1 MIGNTILN
9 ITMNESRRIQTLFT
23 DLYHGHPWLD
33 VTLQDTL
40 SRITP
45 NQASQRPIKDGN
57 TIWEIV
63 NHLIAWRQNVLKRVQ
78 GEVLQIPEN
87 NYIEKINHT
96 SADAWR
102 NTLEALET
110 TQKEWLYF
118 LSTFKETDFI
128 NEYPVNKLTYYQHI
142 HGIIQ
147 HDAYHLGQIVLLAK
161 ITTP

>member
-1 MIGNTILN
+1 
-9 ITMNESRRIQTLFT
+9 MNETERIQTLFT

-40 SRITP
+40 SRITAT
-45 NQASQRPIKDGN
+45 QANQRPISDGN

-78 GEVLQIPEN
+78 GEVLQTPSN
-87 NYIEKINHT
+87 NYIKRIEDDSKE
-96 SADAWR
+96 AWQQ
-102 NTLEALET
+102 TLEALET

-118 LSTFKETDFI
+118 LNTFNEADFVKE
-128 NEYPVNKLTYYQHI
+128 YSVNKLTYYQHI

-161 ITTP
+161 MV

>member
-1 MIGNTILN
+1 
-9 ITMNESRRIQTLFT
+9 MNEAQRIQTLFT

-40 SRITP
+40 SQITP
-45 NQASQRPIKDGN
+45 EQAAQRPIKNGN

-63 NHLIAWRQNVLKRVQ
+63 NHIISWRENVLKRVQ
-78 GEVLQIPEN
+78 GEVIQTPSN
-87 NYIEKINHT
+87 NYIVKIEDD
-96 SADAWR
+96 SDEAWR
-102 NTLEALET
+102 QTLDALET

-118 LSTFKETDFI
+118 LSTFNEADFI

-161 ITTP
+161 MVKY

>member
-1 MIGNTILN
+1 MS
-9 ITMNESRRIQTLFT
+9 EPQRIQSLFT

-45 NQASQRPIKDGN
+45 EQANQRPIKNGN
-57 TIWEIV
+57 TIWEIT
-63 NHLIAWRQNVLKRVQ
+63 NHIIAWRENVLKRV
-78 GEVLQIPEN
+78 GDEVIETPAN
-87 NYIEKINHT
+87 NYIEKIKDV
-96 SADAWR
+96 SEEAWR
-102 NTLEALET
+102 QTLEALET

-118 LSTFKETDFI
+118 LSTFNEADFS

-161 ITTP
+161 MVN

>member
-1 MIGNTILN
+1 
-9 ITMNESRRIQTLFT
+9 MNESHRIQSLFT

-40 SRITP
+40 SRISAE
-45 NQASQRPIKDGN
+45 QANQRPIKDGN

-63 NHLIAWRQNVLKRVQ
+63 NHLIAWRENVLRRVQ
-78 GEVLQIPEN
+78 GEVIQTPSN
-87 NYIEKINHT
+87 NYIEKIT
-96 SADAWR
+96 DVSEAAWQQ
-102 NTLEALET
+102 TLENLET

-118 LSTFKETDFI
+118 LSTFNETDFS

-161 ITTP
+161 MV

>member
-1 MIGNTILN
+1 
-9 ITMNESRRIQTLFT
+9 MNESRRIQTLFT

-40 SRITP
+40 GSITP
-45 NQASQRPIKDGN
+45 EQAAQRPIKDGN

-63 NHLIAWRQNVLKRVQ
+63 NHIIAWRQNVLRRVQ
-78 GEVLQIPEN
+78 GEVLEIPEN
-87 NYIEKINHT
+87 NYIEQIIDT
-96 SADAWR
+96 SDDAWR
-102 NTLEALET
+102 KTLETLET

-118 LSTFKETDFI
+118 LSTFNEADFI
-128 NEYPVNKLTYYQHI
+128 NEYPPNNLTYYQHI

-161 ITTP
+161 ITNP

>member
-1 MIGNTILN
+1 MH
-9 ITMNESRRIQTLFT
+9 ESQRIQSLFT

-40 SRITP
+40 SRIKP
-45 NQASQRPIKDGN
+45 SQANQRPIADGN
-57 TIWEIV
+57 TIWEIT

-78 GEVLQIPEN
+78 GEVIQTPSN
-87 NYIEKINHT
+87 NYIEKIQDP
-96 SADAWR
+96 SDEAWR
-102 NTLEALET
+102 QTQEALET

-118 LSTFKETDFI
+118 LSTFNEADFR

-142 HGIIQ
+142 HVIIQ

-161 ITTP
+161 MVK

>member
-1 MIGNTILN
+1 
-9 ITMNESRRIQTLFT
+9 MNESHRIQSLFT

-40 SRITP
+40 SRISAE
-45 NQASQRPIKDGN
+45 QANQRPIKDGN

-63 NHLIAWRQNVLKRVQ
+63 NHLIAWRENVLKRVQ
-78 GEVLQIPEN
+78 GEVIQTPAN
-87 NYIEKINHT
+87 NYIENIPDPT
-96 SADAWR
+96 EEAWQQ
-102 NTLEALET
+102 TLENLET

-118 LSTFKETDFI
+118 LSTFNESDFSK
-128 NEYPVNKLTYYQHI
+128 EYPVNKLTYYQHI

-161 ITTP
+161 MV

>member
-1 MIGNTILN
+1 MT
-9 ITMNESRRIQTLFT
+9 ESRRIQTLFT

-40 SRITP
+40 RQITP
-45 NQASQRPIKDGN
+45 SKANQRPIKDGN

-63 NHLIAWRQNVLKRVQ
+63 NHIIAWRENVLKRVQ
-78 GEVLQIPEN
+78 GEVIQTPSS
-87 NYIEKINHT
+87 NYIEKIEDA
-96 SADAWR
+96 SDDAWQQ
-102 NTLEALET
+102 TLEALET

-118 LSTFKETDFI
+118 LGTFNEAHFG

-161 ITTP
+161 MVK